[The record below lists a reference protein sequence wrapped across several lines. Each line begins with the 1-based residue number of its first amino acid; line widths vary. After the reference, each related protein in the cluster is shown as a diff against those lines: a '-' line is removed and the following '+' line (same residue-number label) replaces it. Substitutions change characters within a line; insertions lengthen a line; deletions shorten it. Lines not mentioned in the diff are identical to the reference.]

1 MHPYKAYVLF
11 VALWGAG
18 MGAHATTYVPCLLER
33 GFSLADVAA
42 VNIFFWAT
50 ISLME
55 LPTGL
60 LADGKSRAWSVR
72 IGALLCAVG
81 AFSYAT
87 AGSFVAA
94 AICESV
100 IGIGFAFLSGA
111 QQAWVTDALIRRGES
126 ERVGKCFGTAAA
138 IRSAAALLSGAG
150 GALLG
155 TIDLRLGWLLG
166 GSFHVAAAVV
176 AFTCMNG
183 DGEPEERMTER
194 QAFAASVSATRGTP
208 GLGWALV
215 MATAFGLVLP
225 FNHYWTPF
233 FREKVGQAWL
243 AGVYA
248 LFHVCIAAGGL
259 AVRRAGLFSGSDRKG
274 VVAALAFV
282 GIGLAATGVLP
293 GVVLPFAAV
302 MLHEFGRGLYE
313 PLMDA
318 YVQKRVGSGY
328 RATYASF
335 QSFIARAGFG
345 VILFATWWLTRDLP
359 SDVTTIGAAW
369 FVSGG
374 LLAGIAVAGALL
386 RSRRAAA

>member
-1 MHPYKAYVLF
+1 MHPYAAYVLF

-18 MGAHATTYVPCLLER
+18 MGSTATTYVPGLLAK

-72 IGALLCAVG
+72 VGAAFCAIGA
-81 AFSYAT
+81 FTYST
-87 AGSFVAA
+87 ADTFWRAA
-94 AICESV
+94 LAESV
-100 IGIGFAFLSGA
+100 VGIGFAFLSGA
-111 QQAWVTDALIRRGES
+111 QQAWVTDALIRRGEGD
-126 ERVGKCFGTAAA
+126 RVGRCFGVAAA
-138 IRSAAALLSGAG
+138 ARSIAALVACTA

-155 TIDLRLGWLLG
+155 TIDLRLGWILG
-166 GSFHVAAAVV
+166 GCFHVASGIV
-176 AFTCMNG
+176 ACVWMNG
-183 DGEPEERMTER
+183 DGEPQERMTER
-194 QAFAASVSATRGTP
+194 QAFSASVAATRRTP

-225 FNHYWTPF
+225 FNHFWTPF

-248 LFHVCIAAGGL
+248 LFHVCLAVGGL
-259 AVRRAGLFSGSDRKG
+259 AVRRAGFLSGADRNG
-274 VVAALAFV
+274 VVASHVLIGA
-282 GIGLAATGVLP
+282 GLAAAGALP
-293 GVVLPFAAV
+293 GIVLPFMAV
-302 MLHEFGRGLYE
+302 MVHEFGRGLYE

-318 YVQKRVGSGY
+318 FVQKRVGSGY

-335 QSFIARAGFG
+335 QSFVARGGFG
-345 VILFATWWLTRDLP
+345 VILLATWLLTKDLP
-359 SDVTTIGAAW
+359 SDGSTIGIAW
-369 FVSGG
+369 RVSGI
-374 LLAGIAVAGALL
+374 LIVAIAVLAWT
-386 RSRRAAA
+386 RRTPAAD